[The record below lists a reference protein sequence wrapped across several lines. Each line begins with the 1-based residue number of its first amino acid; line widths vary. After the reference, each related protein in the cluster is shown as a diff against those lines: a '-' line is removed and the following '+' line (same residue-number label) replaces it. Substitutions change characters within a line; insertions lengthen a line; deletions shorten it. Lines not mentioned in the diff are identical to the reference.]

1 MEEADIKRCIS
12 IALENWPGNRRVK
25 DNICYELADPYAWY
39 YVAWLANA
47 IVGFAGYRRS
57 SINYDVYEFAWCNVL
72 AEYRGRGIGRAL
84 TEYRIKMVEVSNGR
98 AILLSTHL
106 PELYERYGFRS
117 LGIFKWWASDETHLM
132 IKDML

>member
-12 IALENWPGNRRVK
+12 IALENWSRNRRVK

-57 SINYDVYEFAWCNVL
+57 SINYDVYELAWCNVL
-72 AEYRGRGIGRAL
+72 AEYRGQGIGRAL
-84 TEYRIKMVEVSNGR
+84 TEHRIKMVEVSHGR